1 MGLVYFLL
9 GIGVLLLSL
18 YGMRAFVNADPRR
31 MSGTVRKIGGGVALV
46 VALLMAMRG
55 ALIFAVPLA
64 AVGMALLGWSLPG
77 GFGPVGGGSKTSG
90 QRSRVRT
97 AMLDMQL
104 DHDTGR
110 MDGDVTAGQFAG
122 KRLSALG
129 RAELMAL
136 WNECR
141 QRDGQSARLLEAYL
155 DHLSPDWREAAGAGP
170 AGSET
175 GGPARGNGRMSAE
188 EAYEV
193 LGLRPGASAGDVRRA
208 HRDLMKKMHP
218 DRGGSTYI
226 AAKINEAKDVLLR
239 AKR

>member
-9 GIGVLLLSL
+9 GLGVLLLLL

-31 MSGTVRKIGGGVALV
+31 LSGTARKIGGGAALV
-46 VALLMAMRG
+46 LALLLALRG

-64 AVGMALLGWSLPG
+64 VVGMGLLGWSLPG
-77 GFGPVGGGSKTSG
+77 GFGAIGGGSKTSG

-110 MDGDVTAGQFAG
+110 MDGEVKAGRFAG
-122 KRLSALG
+122 KRLSAL
-129 RAELMAL
+129 ALAQLLEL

-141 QRDGQSARLLEAYL
+141 QRDAQSARLLEAYL
-155 DHLSPDWREAAGAGP
+155 DHQSPDWREAAGAGRAHAE
-170 AGSET
+170 AG
-175 GGPARGNGRMSAE
+175 GAARGNGRMSTE

-218 DRGGSTYI
+218 DRGGSTYL

-239 AKR
+239 ARR